1 MDLRLNEIVAPAV
14 PNDGNDGTSSVES
27 LTKYSHGEEA
37 LDLLSDPEI
46 QMHIATKR
54 AALDLRFASRSQL
67 RRTPRTKTESDGL
80 VAARHVISVSGGKV
94 SKDSAR
100 LPHLQ
105 TGRNPSP
112 AVSGRLRRSELALPI
127 TAVASTSFDSKAQLR
142 PFSQHATPPTSGS
155 IFKSPLSPPSPRQP
169 GSVLTTPLSARAA
182 NGSPA
187 VSGRLRGSELAL
199 PITAVASTS
208 FDSKA
213 QLRPFSQQA
222 TPPSSGSVF
231 TSPLS
236 PPTPRQPVLSP
247 LSARTANGGRE
258 SRHSDHSCGVSA
270 VLPSGNAKTV
280 APPLSRHLGIAV
292 SQELHAAA
300 SRAWFGPLAR
310 LRFRA

>member
-1 MDLRLNEIVAPAV
+1 MDEIVAPAD
-14 PNDGNDGTSSVES
+14 PDDGNDGTSSVES
-27 LTKYSHGEEA
+27 LMEYSYGEEA
-37 LDLLSDPEI
+37 LDLLSDPKV
-46 QMHIATKR
+46 QMRIATKR

-94 SKDSAR
+94 STDSAR

-105 TGRNPSP
+105 TGRNP
-112 AVSGRLRRSELALPI
+112 
-127 TAVASTSFDSKAQLR
+127 
-142 PFSQHATPPTSGS
+142 
-155 IFKSPLSPPSPRQP
+155 
-169 GSVLTTPLSARAA
+169 
-182 NGSPA
+182 SPA

-222 TPPSSGSVF
+222 TPPSSGSGSGSAFTSRLSSPSPRQPGSVL
-231 TSPLS
+231 TSPL
-236 PPTPRQPVLSP
+236 P
-247 LSARTANGGRE
+247 ARTANGGRE